1 MNTKNVTIPEVKV
14 EDSALD
20 ATVDAMAGAW
30 PFPTEQRSNAF
41 SPIFAMEYGTDSGRL
56 PVKLNT
62 DPLTRD
68 EVATYEQDS
77 TRKAPQDWAESL
89 TNLQIAIRD
98 LSDAIPTKKTAMVIA
113 AMKSLKENQEQLARF
128 LNLRGLDV

>member
-68 EVATYEQDS
+68 EVATFQNPD
-77 TRKAPQDWAESL
+77 KAPQDWAESL

-128 LNLRGLDV
+128 LTLRGLDV